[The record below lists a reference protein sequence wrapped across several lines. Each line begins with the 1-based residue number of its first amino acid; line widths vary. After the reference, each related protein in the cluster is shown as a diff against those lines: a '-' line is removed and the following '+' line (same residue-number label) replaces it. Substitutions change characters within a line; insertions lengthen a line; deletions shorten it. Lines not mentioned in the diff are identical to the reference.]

1 MKSNIEELAGTVV
14 NKAAGEMEA
23 TAAVE
28 TSESSEPAVDTTA
41 TTAATTAA
49 TATAAATT
57 AAATAATATAAA
69 TTAAATTTA
78 ETAATA
84 TTATLATAAA
94 TDYYPDGKHYN
105 SFVGY
110 YRRRYGERVQKLVLD
125 AGFSC
130 PNRDGTVGW
139 GGCSYCDNAA
149 FHPGYSTPGKA
160 LLAQIEEGIE
170 FQRVRYPRVRHY
182 LGYFQAYSNT
192 YGTLERLQRAYEE
205 VLSHPEVV
213 GIVIGTRPD
222 CVDEEKLDYLSGLAG
237 GRVLKGWRRTFGGSG
252 IDGGWANERSADSG
266 SGANGWRAD
275 DRSTNDRSTDDR
287 STNDRSTNSISANS
301 ISTNSISTN
310 SISANSR
317 STNGGSI
324 DDRSTNNGSADG
336 GLPEGKTIDAPIVVV
351 EYGIESCYDATLR
364 RINRGHDFECARRAV
379 EMTAE
384 RGLDTGAHFILGLPG
399 ETREMLLD
407 QCDAISSL
415 PLRSVKFHQLQIV
428 KGTAMEKEY
437 AADPSAFYR
446 PGLDE
451 YLDFVID
458 ILERLRPDLY
468 IERVAGEV
476 PPRFVNDTPWG
487 LVRNF
492 EILRMLDR
500 RMEERGARQGR
511 LFSK

>member
-57 AAATAATATAAA
+57 AAAT
-69 TTAAATTTA
+69 TTA

-94 TDYYPDGKHYN
+94 TDYYPEGKRYN

-287 STNDRSTNSISANS
+287 STNS
-301 ISTNSISTN
+301 
-310 SISANSR
+310 
-317 STNGGSI
+317 GSI

>member
-57 AAATAATATAAA
+57 AAAT
-69 TTAAATTTA
+69 TTA
-78 ETAATA
+78 ETAATSA
-84 TTATLATAAA
+84 TATLATAAA
-94 TDYYPDGKHYN
+94 TDYYSDGKHYN

-266 SGANGWRAD
+266 SGANGWRA
-275 DRSTNDRSTDDR
+275 
-287 STNDRSTNSISANS
+287 
-301 ISTNSISTN
+301 
-310 SISANSR
+310 
-317 STNGGSI
+317 

-511 LFSK
+511 LFPK